1 VPVES
6 HEILK
11 HERVRVYR
19 VKTDAARGTGA
30 RDELVF
36 QLAAQE
42 GRDGKKN
49 GPRKSLTLLC
59 PLQVASF
66 LGPLS
71 SGSGRVQFDAELLRK
86 ITTLFQLLSK
96 QQKRNKEGQ

>member
-1 VPVES
+1 MNSFFSSLRKKVE
-6 HEILK
+6 
-11 HERVRVYR
+11 
-19 VKTDAARGTGA
+19 TA
-30 RDELVF
+30 
-36 QLAAQE
+36 
-42 GRDGKKN
+42 KKM
-49 GPRKSLTLLC
+49 GPCKSLTLVC